1 MALSKD
7 RLKEKIKQAWLSEI
21 ENEYENQFLD
31 TISEKIATAVIE
43 EIKQITITATCPNG
57 NITIIKIE

>member
-1 MALSKD
+1 MALNKD
-7 RLKEKIKQAWLSEI
+7 RLKKKIKQAWLSEI
-21 ENEYENQFLD
+21 ENEDENQFLD
-31 TISEKIATAVIE
+31 IISEKIASAVIE

>member
-21 ENEYENQFLD
+21 ENEDENQFLD
-31 TISEKIATAVIE
+31 IISEKIATAVIE

>member
-1 MALSKD
+1 MALNIT

-21 ENEYENQFLD
+21 DNEDDNQFLD
-31 TISEKIATAVIE
+31 IISEKIATAVIE
-43 EIKQITITATCPNG
+43 EIKQISITATCPNG

>member
-1 MALSKD
+1 MALNKD
-7 RLKEKIKQAWLSEI
+7 RLKEKIKKAWMSEA
-21 ENEYENQFLD
+21 ENEDGEDFLD
-31 TISEKIATAVIE
+31 KVCERIASAVIE

>member
-1 MALSKD
+1 MALNKD

-21 ENEYENQFLD
+21 ENEDENQFLD
-31 TISEKIATAVIE
+31 IISEKIATAVIE
-43 EIKQITITATCPNG
+43 EIKQISITATCPNG

>member
-1 MALSKD
+1 MALNIT

-21 ENEYENQFLD
+21 ENEDENQFLD
-31 TISEKIATAVIE
+31 IISEKIATAVIE
-43 EIKQITITATCPNG
+43 EIKQISIIATCPNG

>member
-1 MALSKD
+1 MALNIT

-21 ENEYENQFLD
+21 ENEDENQFLD
-31 TISEKIATAVIE
+31 IISEKIATAVIE

>member
-1 MALSKD
+1 MALNKD
-7 RLKEKIKQAWLSEI
+7 KLKEKIKQAWLSEI
-21 ENEYENQFLD
+21 ENEDENQFLD
-31 TISEKIATAVIE
+31 IISEKIATAVIE

>member
-1 MALSKD
+1 MALNIT

-21 ENEYENQFLD
+21 ENEDEHQFLD
-31 TISEKIATAVIE
+31 IISEKIATAVIE
-43 EIKQITITATCPNG
+43 EIKQISITATCPNG

>member
-1 MALSKD
+1 MALNKD

-21 ENEYENQFLD
+21 ENEDENQFLE

>member
-1 MALSKD
+1 MALNKD

-21 ENEYENQFLD
+21 ENEDENQFLE

-43 EIKQITITATCPNG
+43 EMKQITITATCPNG

>member
-21 ENEYENQFLD
+21 ENEDENQFLE

>member
-21 ENEYENQFLD
+21 ENEDENQFLE

-43 EIKQITITATCPNG
+43 EIKQINITATCPNG

>member
-7 RLKEKIKQAWLSEI
+7 RLKEKIKQAWLSEM
-21 ENEYENQFLD
+21 ENEDENQFLD
-31 TISEKIATAVIE
+31 IISEKIATAVIE

>member
-1 MALSKD
+1 MALNKD
-7 RLKEKIKQAWLSEI
+7 RLKEKIKKAWMSEA
-21 ENEYENQFLD
+21 ENEDGEDFLD
-31 TISEKIATAVIE
+31 KVCEKIATAVIE